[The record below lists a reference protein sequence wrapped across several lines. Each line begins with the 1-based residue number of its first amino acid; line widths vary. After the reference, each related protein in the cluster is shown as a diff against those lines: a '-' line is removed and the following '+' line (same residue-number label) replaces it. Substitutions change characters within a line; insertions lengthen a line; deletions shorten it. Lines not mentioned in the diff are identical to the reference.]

1 MSVRDRRLGRLV
13 AGAVMS
19 GCLAVGLAVSAARAG
34 TVIDDWSKIKVEPAP
49 QLKEV
54 TVDPKTTAL
63 LMLDFIHQI
72 CDEKRV
78 PRCVASLPAMKQL
91 LAKARAAHATVI
103 FSTAGKATPKDVWA
117 EVAPLPNEP
126 WVHSHANKF
135 LDTDLDKIL
144 HDKGIKTVIVV
155 GTAANGAVLYTASQ
169 AALLGYKVIVPIDG
183 STASDE
189 YTEQYVVYN
198 FAHAPGVANNTTLT
212 TSEMV
217 KF

>member
-1 MSVRDRRLGRLV
+1 MSMGDRRLGRLV

-19 GCLAVGLAVSAARAG
+19 ACLAIGFAGSAARAG
-34 TVIDDWSKIKVEPAP
+34 TIIDDWSKVKVEPPP

-63 LMLDFIHQI
+63 LMLDFIPTI
-72 CDEKRV
+72 CNDKVR

-91 LAKARAAHATVI
+91 LGKARAAHATVI
-103 FSTAGKATPKDVWA
+103 FSTAGKATPKDIWA
-117 EVAPLPNEP
+117 QIAPLPDEP
-126 WVHSHANKF
+126 WVHSHADKF
-135 LDTDLDKIL
+135 LETDLDKML

-155 GTAANGAVLYTASQ
+155 GTAANGAVLYTGSH
-169 AALLGYKVIVPIDG
+169 AALLGYKVIVPVDG
-183 STASDE
+183 STDSNE
-189 YTEQYVVYN
+189 YIEQYVVYN
-198 FAHAPGVANNTTLT
+198 FAHAPGVANETTLT

>member
-1 MSVRDRRLGRLV
+1 MSMGDRRLGRLI
-13 AGAVMS
+13 AGAVIS
-19 GCLAVGLAVSAARAG
+19 ACLAGGFAASAARAG
-34 TVIDDWSKIKVEPAP
+34 TVIDDWSKVKVEPPP
-49 QLKEV
+49 QLKDV

-91 LAKARAAHATVI
+91 LEKARTAHATVI
-103 FSTAGKATPKDVWA
+103 FSTAGKATPKDIWA
-117 EVAPLPNEP
+117 QVAPLPSEP

-155 GTAANGAVLYTASQ
+155 GTAANGAVLYTGSQ

-183 STASDE
+183 STASNE

-198 FAHAPGVANNTTLT
+198 FAHAPGVSNNTTLT